1 MQDFNTFYMQ
11 AASGT
16 SGGSSGSPVL
26 NIQGHAVA
34 LNAGGSNSS
43 QSSFYLPLHRVV
55 RAVEKIKKGEHVSR
69 GTLQTEFLFKSYDEL
84 QRLGMDAKLE
94 EECRARFPNAS
105 GLLSV
110 IRVLRGGPASA
121 TREDA
126 DKYSG
131 TTPEGFTRVPGLE
144 PGDILLSCNGK
155 HLISFVELYEIID
168 DSVGEEITLEFF
180 RSGKDG
186 GASGMCQV
194 TCRVQDLHSITP
206 SRFLEIGG
214 ATFHDLSYQ
223 VARSH
228 NIELGTGVFCA
239 ASGFL
244 LWSSWS
250 RDFLVTA
257 VDGKPTKTL
266 DQFIEVIRTLPDRK
280 RVPIMTR
287 ALGKSDERVM
297 MVDIDRHFFLASI
310 FERDDVAGTWNRME
324 LEPAP
329 VEETQAVVESAASE
343 PEAEEEEEEDPETR
357 ALDKI
362 KSALVN
368 VVCRL
373 PYSVYGNTSASN
385 FSGVG
390 VIVAVDPIPLVV
402 FDRTSVPT
410 EMLDIRLTVSNKSFP
425 GRVVHLGAFA
435 LVTFDRELL
444 PENITVP
451 TWDEVPLK
459 VRDEVRVVG
468 LTSDQLLVTKDST
481 ICSIGM
487 NFNTK
492 QCNPPRHRQ
501 INVEN
506 INVLEAPSCWGG
518 IIARKPSGPSD
529 TLKVAALYLAVSSQ
543 NRKGDD
549 VCWTQGIDI
558 QRYIMP
564 VVKQIQAGVESGIPQ
579 PVEPPTRDLG
589 IEFSDMPLSTVST
602 MGLSET
608 RFKGFVKAAK
618 KFRGNP
624 RPLVVETRLRP
635 LPLGTDEEANLKIA
649 DILLEIEG
657 KPIYRVSELTDLR
670 LEDKETVEVI
680 VLRGRKEVKLTIPTV
695 KSWPSSSTT
704 IVQFF
709 GSILHATHGAAL
721 EQVASTATL
730 VPQKVPGVYVGG
742 VSYGSPALNNI
753 RPTHWILEIDGT
765 PVNSIED
772 VLALVKE
779 KRWKQGEYV
788 RVKQVSRKDIT
799 SLVSVKVDE
808 RFWPT
813 LCWTKDTENAKGFG
827 WKQERWSGEEFVQ
840 PFKA

>member
-1 MQDFNTFYMQ
+1 MQ

-55 RAVEKIKKGEHVSR
+55 RAVEKIKKGENVSR

-84 QRLGMDAKLE
+84 RRLGMSENLE
-94 EECRARFPNAS
+94 EQCRTRFPNAS

-121 TREDA
+121 SRKDA
-126 DKYSG
+126 PVAEG
-131 TTPEGFTRVPGLE
+131 VTEQGFTRVPGLE
-144 PGDILLSCNGK
+144 PGDILFSCNGQ
-155 HLISFVELYEIID
+155 HITGFVDLWGIID
-168 DSVGEEITLEFF
+168 DSVDQEITLEIF
-180 RSGKDG
+180 RAGKNG
-186 GASGMCQV
+186 GASGMSQV
-194 TCRVQDLHSITP
+194 TSRVQDLHSITP

-214 ATFHDLSYQ
+214 ATFHELSYQ
-223 VARSH
+223 IARNH
-228 NIELGTGVFCA
+228 NCELGTGVFCA

-266 DQFIEVIRTLPDRK
+266 DQFIEVLRAFPDRK
-280 RVPIMTR
+280 RVPVMTR
-287 ALGKSDERVM
+287 PLGKPDEHIM
-297 MVDIDRHFFLASI
+297 MVDIDRHFFLAAL
-310 FERDDVAGTWNRME
+310 FVRCDVTGTWARKE
-324 LEPAP
+324 LDAAP
-329 VEETQAVVESAASE
+329 IEVVEEPQTSSPAC
-343 PEAEEEEEEDPETR
+343 EAESEEEEEDDVEAI

-362 KSALVN
+362 RSALVN

-385 FSGVG
+385 YSGVG
-390 VIVAVDPIPLVV
+390 VIIALDPIPLVV
-402 FDRTSVPT
+402 FDRTAVPT
-410 EMLDIRLTVSNKSFP
+410 EMLDIRLTVSNKSFS
-425 GRVVHLGAFA
+425 GKVVYLGAFT
-435 LVTFDRELL
+435 LVTFDRKLL
-444 PENITVP
+444 PEDVTVP

-459 VRDEVRVVG
+459 VRDEVKVIG
-468 LTSDQLLVTKDST
+468 LTSDQLLVTKDSS

-492 QCNPPRHRQ
+492 QSNPPRYRL

-506 INVLEAPSCWGG
+506 INVLDSPSCWGG
-518 IIARKPSGPSD
+518 VIVRKPTTPTSTHKAS
-529 TLKVAALYLAVSSQ
+529 AFFMAVLSQ
-543 NRKGDD
+543 NTSGED
-549 VCWTQGIDI
+549 VCWTQGFDI

-564 VVKQIQAGVESGIPQ
+564 VVQKIQESVGTPMA
-579 PVEPPTRDLG
+579 VEPPTRDLS
-589 IEFSDMPLSTVST
+589 IELADLPLSTVST
-602 MGLSET
+602 MGLSER

-635 LPLGTDEEANLKIA
+635 LAPGTDEEAALKIA
-649 DILLEIEG
+649 DIVLEIEG
-657 KPIYRVSELTDLR
+657 KPIYRVSELTDLD
-670 LEDKETVEVI
+670 LDNKEQVEVI
-680 VLRGRKEVKLTIPTV
+680 VLRGRQEVKLTIPTV
-695 KSWPSSSTT
+695 ASWPSSGRT

-709 GSILHATHGAAL
+709 GAILHSTHSAAL
-721 EQVASTATL
+721 EQVSPTAAL
-730 VPQKVPGVYVGG
+730 VPLDSSGVYVGG
-742 VSYGSPALNNI
+742 VSYGSPALDNI
-753 RPTHWILEIDGT
+753 RPTHWILEVDGT

-772 VLALVKE
+772 VLSLVKE
-779 KRWKQGEYV
+779 KRWKQGDYV
-788 RVKQVSRKDIT
+788 RVKQVSRKGIT

-813 LCWTKDTENAKGFG
+813 LCWTKDTENVDGFG
-827 WKQERWSGEEFVQ
+827 WKQERWSGEEFVL
-840 PFKA
+840 PFGQ

>member
-1 MQDFNTFYMQ
+1 MQ

-55 RAVEKIKKGEHVSR
+55 RAVEKITKGESVSR

-84 QRLGMDAKLE
+84 RRLGLSEHLE
-94 EECRARFPNAS
+94 EQCRTRFPSAS
-105 GLLSV
+105 GLLSIV
-110 IRVLRGGPASA
+110 RVLRGGPASA
-121 TREDA
+121 SRTGAPAGEA
-126 DKYSG
+126 G
-131 TTPEGFTRVPGLE
+131 VTAQGFSRVPGLE
-144 PGDILLSCNGK
+144 PGDILFSCNGR
-155 HLISFVELYEIID
+155 HITGFVDLWDIID
-168 DSVGEEITLEFF
+168 DSVGQDITLEIF
-180 RSGKDG
+180 RVGKNG

-194 TCRVQDLHSITP
+194 TARVQDLHSITP

-223 VARSH
+223 IARNH
-228 NIELGTGVFCA
+228 NCELGTGVFCA

-250 RDFLVTA
+250 RDFLVTS

-266 DQFIEVIRTLPDRK
+266 DQFVDVLRALPDRK
-280 RVPIMTR
+280 RIPVMTR
-287 ALGKSDERVM
+287 PLGKSDGHVM
-297 MVDIDRHFFLASI
+297 MVDMDRHFFLAAI
-310 FERDDVAGTWNRME
+310 FERCDRTGSWTRKE
-324 LEPAP
+324 LEAAPA
-329 VEETQAVVESAASE
+329 E
-343 PEAEEEEEEDPETR
+343 EAEEPPATSPASDAEASDEEEDDVETI

-385 FSGVG
+385 YSGVG
-390 VIVAVDPIPLVV
+390 LIVTADPVPLVV
-402 FDRTSVPT
+402 FDRTAVPT

-425 GRVVHLGAFA
+425 GKVVYLGAFT
-435 LVTFDRELL
+435 LVTFERKLL
-444 PENITVP
+444 PEDVTVP

-459 VRDEVRVVG
+459 VRDEVKVIG
-468 LTSDQLLVTKDST
+468 LTSDQLLVTKDSS

-492 QCNPPRHRQ
+492 QSNPPRHRL

-506 INVLEAPSCWGG
+506 INVLESPSCWGG
-518 IIARKPSGPSD
+518 VIVRKPPTPTSIH
-529 TLKVAALYLAVSSQ
+529 KVSAFFMAVSSQ
-543 NRKGDD
+543 NRSGDD
-549 VCWTQGIDI
+549 VCWTQGCDI

-564 VVKQIQAGVESGIPQ
+564 VVRKIHESTGGTPMA
-579 PVEPPTRDLG
+579 VEPPTRDLG
-589 IEFSDMPLSTVST
+589 IEFADLPLSTVST
-602 MGLSET
+602 MGLSDR
-608 RFKGFVKAAK
+608 RFKGFVRAAK

-635 LPLGTDEEANLKIA
+635 LAPGTDEEATLKIA
-649 DILLEIEG
+649 DVVLEIEA
-657 KPIYRVSELTDLR
+657 KPIYRVSELTELDL
-670 LEDKETVEVI
+670 DHKEQVEVI
-680 VLRGRKEVKLTIPTV
+680 VLRGRQEVKLIVPTV
-695 KSWPSSSTT
+695 ASWPSSGGT

-709 GSILHATHGAAL
+709 GAILHSTHGAAL
-721 EQVASTATL
+721 EQVSSNAAL
-730 VPQKVPGVYVGG
+730 VPLDSPGVYVGG
-742 VSYGSPALNNI
+742 VSYGSPALDNI
-753 RPTHWILEIDGT
+753 RPTHWILEVDGAA
-765 PVNSIED
+765 VDSIED
-772 VLALVKE
+772 VLSLVKE
-779 KRWKQGEYV
+779 KRWKQGDYV
-788 RVKQVSRKDIT
+788 RVKQVSRKGIT

-813 LCWTKDTENAKGFG
+813 LCWTKDTANADSSG
-827 WKQERWSGEEFVQ
+827 WKQERWSGEEFVVPIGQ
-840 PFKA
+840 